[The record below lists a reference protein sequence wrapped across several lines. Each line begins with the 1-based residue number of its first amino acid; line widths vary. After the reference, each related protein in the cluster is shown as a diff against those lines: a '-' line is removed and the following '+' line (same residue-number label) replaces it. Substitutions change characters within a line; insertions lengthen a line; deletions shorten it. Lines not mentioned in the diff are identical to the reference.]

1 MTAYSV
7 APFHK
12 GKLIFNILLA
22 PYFVTLFDVGFSK
35 VFQDKQ
41 ISILL
46 CHWDNT
52 KQLLSNRYFDSLIL
66 KRPSAENLL

>member
-35 VFQDKQ
+35 VF
-41 ISILL
+41 
-46 CHWDNT
+46 
-52 KQLLSNRYFDSLIL
+52 
-66 KRPSAENLL
+66 